1 MRIVVAT
8 KREYV
13 LNAYKDVNGD
23 LGKPAKMI
31 PVHRAGLPRFLDKLG
46 LPHLKRGG
54 CGAA

>member
-1 MRIVVAT
+1 MALRT

-13 LNAYKDVNGD
+13 LNAYMDVNGD
-23 LGKPAKMI
+23 LGKLSKMI